1 MLEIIRSMGKFPF
14 AAVMQIYSGSNG
26 ELAHRQWPDLPPEQ
40 GLYRA
45 EQEMYDFLRYDF
57 FTRQD
62 AFCALWR
69 DGSAPVSAVRL
80 ERWRDGWLLEGLET
94 RPDCRGKGY
103 AEQLLET
110 VLQLVSGTIYSHV
123 HRGNQASLKLHEKMG
138 FRISA
143 PTAMLDGSYLPG
155 YLTLVKE

>member
-1 MLEIIRSMGKFPF
+1 M
-14 AAVMQIYSGSNG
+14 
-26 ELAHRQWPDLPPEQ
+26 
-40 GLYRA
+40 
-45 EQEMYDFLRYDF
+45 
-57 FTRQD
+57 
-62 AFCALWR
+62 
-69 DGSAPVSAVRL
+69 SAVRL

-110 VLQLVSGTIYSHV
+110 VLPLVSGTIYSHV

-143 PTAMLDGSYLPG
+143 ATAMLDGSYLPG
-155 YLTLVKE
+155 YMTLVKE

>member
-1 MLEIIRSMGKFPF
+1 MLEIIRSMGKLPF
-14 AAVMQIYSGSNG
+14 SAVMEIYSGSNG
-26 ELAHRQWPDLPPEQ
+26 EQARCQWPDLPREQ

-69 DGSAPVSAVRL
+69 EGTVPVSAVRL

-110 VLQLVSGTIYSHV
+110 VLPLVSGTIYSHV
-123 HRGNQASLKLHEKMG
+123 HGGNQASLKLHEKMG

-143 PTAMLDGSYLPG
+143 ATAMLDGSYLPG
-155 YLTLVKE
+155 YMTLVKE

>member
-1 MLEIIRSMGKFPF
+1 MLEIIRSVSRFPF
-14 AAVMQIYSGSNG
+14 AAVMEIYSGSNG
-26 ELAHRQWPDLPPEQ
+26 ELARRQWPELPPEQ

-57 FTRQD
+57 FPRQD

-69 DGSAPVSAVRL
+69 EGDIPVSAVRL

-94 RPDCRGKGY
+94 RPDLRGKGY
-103 AEQLLET
+103 AGKLLEA
-110 VLQLVSGTIYSHV
+110 VLPRVAGKVYSHV
-123 HRGNQASLKLHEKMG
+123 HRENQASIRVHERVG

-143 PTAMLDGSYLPG
+143 GTAMLDGSFLPG
-155 YLTLVKE
+155 YLTLVKD